1 MRHASWCISSALVR
15 ILLNSDEKGDHPVR
29 DKYNQVLR
37 IYFYNKVFKARVNLD
52 ISQEEMAHR
61 LSLSCRSYV
70 DLEHGETCCSAV
82 TLAIFLIYVC
92 NDPLAFLEELRYAFE
107 TVRTAAV

>member
-1 MRHASWCISSALVR
+1 M
-15 ILLNSDEKGDHPVR
+15 R

-92 NDPLAFLEELRYAFE
+92 NDPPCVLGG
-107 TVRTAAV
+107 TAVCL